1 MILLTTDQIN
11 EIAQQL
17 DCGFT
22 CYINKKTREQLFLYG
37 DEDSFFDPEED
48 AWADDRSKVDENPA
62 DYLEIEKMES
72 HDSFSVMEDFAESVD
87 SPKLRGDLIYVLSQR
102 KPFGKFKYAI
112 DNSGEYREQWF
123 AFKAERMW
131 EWVKEQIDVHNRG
144 TMDDNE

>member
-1 MILLTTDQIN
+1 MILLTTDQIK
-11 EIAQQL
+11 EIAEQI

-48 AWADDRSKVDENPA
+48 AWAEDRSKVDENPA

-72 HDSFSVMEDFAESVD
+72 WQSFSIMEDFAGSVD
-87 SPKLRGDLIYVLSQR
+87 SPKLRNSLIYVLNQR
-102 KPFGKFKYAI
+102 KPFSKFKYAI

-123 AFKAERMW
+123 AFKAERMQ
-131 EWVKEQIDVHNRG
+131 EWVKEQVDAYNLGISEHN
-144 TMDDNE
+144 D